1 MNTRNN
7 IRVDP
12 ELILEFFL
20 TIARAEF
27 SLKANGFVS
36 GDETRVSANWDQFT
50 NQIKDQMDLERT
62 EELKKAAD
70 FILLNPP
77 WKQVL
82 RNGQVMWDANSPNNN
97 ISDIEKLIPLIRR
110 IRNNLFHGGK
120 HNNEVFDD
128 TERTTSLL
136 MSALVVIEEAIS
148 QIPDVRHSYEQAV
161 I

>member
-1 MNTRNN
+1 MIARNN

-27 SLKANGFVS
+27 SLKVNGFVS

-50 NQIKDQMDLERT
+50 NQIKDQMNLEKT
-62 EELKKAAD
+62 QELKEASD

-82 RNGQVMWDANSPNNN
+82 RNGQVMWDSNYPNNSL
-97 ISDIEKLIPLIRR
+97 SDLEKVILLVRR

-120 HNNEVFDD
+120 HNNEVFED
-128 TERTTSLL
+128 TERTTHLL
-136 MSALVVIEEAIS
+136 RSALVIIEEAIS
-148 QIPDVRHSYEQAV
+148 QIPDVRDSYEQA
-161 I
+161 II